1 MSLYDYENCDR
12 CVMPVNMP
20 DNVDFSCSVNS
31 IRQAFLEIINAVKT
45 TDGLD
50 FNVDIEITTKNG
62 ISKTVNFSKLMINN
76 IILTETTL
84 IANDIAF
91 SLCDVVKVN
100 IISSPFLGTAF
111 PAMILNALKDITTTP
126 YYQDK
131 EYYSNCSFCNDNKSS
146 TDIKCAQ
153 EMQDYINKNSGSIQ
167 TVGYTGS
174 FPKVQDITAVENI
187 STTDVVENASIS
199 LVITPVINSV
209 SLDNQTVPVVDSA
222 TVSSKTVPVID
233 SANLDTQTSSVIK
246 TISIPETDLVS
257 DVNLNNISLVSQV
270 TPTTIEV
277 SAPLNTVPTSVV
289 SEVSLTTENDIVTN
303 IQTTPQQVI
312 TEVTP
317 TNGLVVTSVPDAANI
332 EGVISGVTTPSAVTP
347 ETYNIPSLT
356 STGTGLLTVTIAAK
370 SIDGTN
376 PQRDIT
382 LNVKSGNQDIN
393 FGGNTEKYVLGNQTN
408 LIGYTA
414 GTPAASTVKQT
425 GTPTTASFVQS
436 ISTQNEQ
443 VIKTVTPQNTTGKL
457 VDTVSKVNINNVNN
471 PEIKTVVESINSTS
485 QNVNT
490 VLAVDK
496 SALNDLLKTTTEDVV
511 SSATLNTTTENV
523 VSSTTLNL
531 TTENVVSSSSLTT
544 TNQNVV
550 ESASTILDKTN
561 VINGLQETTVT
572 VVSPV
577 EEQINGRIFTA
588 GDGIMAVNNT
598 NGDISLYS
606 ICDINTVTR

>member
-12 CVMPVNMP
+12 CVMPVNTP
-20 DNVDFSCSVNS
+20 DNVDSSCSVNS
-31 IRQAFLEIINAVKT
+31 IRQAFLEIINAVKNI
-45 TDGLD
+45 DGLD

-76 IILTETTL
+76 IVLTETTL
-84 IANDIAF
+84 VANDIAF

-111 PAMILNALKDITTTP
+111 PSMLLNALKNITTTP
-126 YYQDK
+126 YYPEED
-131 EYYSNCSFCNDNKSS
+131 YYSDCSFCKGNVSS
-146 TDIKCAQ
+146 TDVKCAQ

-167 TVGYTGS
+167 TVGYAGS
-174 FPKVQDITAVENI
+174 FSKLQDITAVENI
-187 STTDVVENASIS
+187 STIDVVENAAVS
-199 LVITPVINSV
+199 LITTPVINSV
-209 SLDNQTVPVVDSA
+209 TLDNQTVPVVDSA
-222 TVSSKTVPVID
+222 TVSSETVPVID

-246 TISIPETDLVS
+246 TISIPETEIVS
-257 DVNLNNISLVSQV
+257 EVNLNNISLVSQV

-277 SAPLNTVPTSVV
+277 SEPLNTVPTSVV
-289 SEVSLTTENDIVTN
+289 SEVSITTQNDIVTN

-312 TEVTP
+312 TQVTP
-317 TNGLVVTSVPDAANI
+317 QNALVVTSVPDAANI
-332 EGVISGVTTPSAVTP
+332 EGVVSGVTTPSAVTP
-347 ETYNIPSLT
+347 ETYDIPTLT
-356 STGTGLLTVTIAAK
+356 STGTGALTVTIAAG

-376 PQRDIT
+376 PTNDIT
-382 LNVKSGNQDIN
+382 LNVKSGDQDIT
-393 FGGNTEKYVLGNQTN
+393 FGGNTQKYVLGAQTN

-414 GTPAASTVKQT
+414 GTPIASTVKQT
-425 GTPTTASFVQS
+425 GTPTTANFVQS
-436 ISTQNEQ
+436 ISTQNEE
-443 VIKTVTPQNTTGKL
+443 VIKTVTPQNITGKF

-471 PEIKTVVESINSTS
+471 PGTKTVVESINATS

-490 VLAVDK
+490 VLTVDK
-496 SALNDLLKTTTEDVV
+496 SALNDLLTTTTEEVV

-531 TTENVVSSSSLTT
+531 TTENVLSSSNLTT

-550 ESASTILDKTN
+550 ETASTILDKAT
-561 VINGLQETTVT
+561 VVNGLQETTVT
-572 VVSPV
+572 IVSPV

-588 GDGIMAVNNT
+588 GDGIMAVNNA